1 MRSPALSRGP
11 VVELDAPITTD
22 QLRAL
27 AALVE
32 FLDFPDPVSHALP
45 VLYEQ
50 GWVRP
55 FDWPTWGTTPEG
67 QRLRDDPRAQSDATP
82 EELVR
87 LITAYCR
94 ADRFVEGVLQEALTN
109 GTFRRLT
116 QRAAELVAEREG
128 R

>member
-1 MRSPALSRGP
+1 M
-11 VVELDAPITTD
+11 VELDAPITTD

-27 AALVE
+27 AALGDV
-32 FLDFPDPVSHALP
+32 LALPDPVSRALP
-45 VLYEQ
+45 VLYDQ

-55 FDWPTWGTTPEG
+55 FDWSTWGTTPEG
-67 QRLRDDPRAQSDATP
+67 RRLRDDPAAQSHASP

-94 ADRFVEGVLQEALTN
+94 ADRFVEGVLHEALTN